1 MGTKVA
7 MEEYFRDKN
16 LKPETV
22 RIRMAAQGIDDDLLY
37 YCSKQGESS

>member
-7 MEEYFRDKN
+7 KKEYFRDKN

-22 RIRMAAQGIDDDLLY
+22 RIWIPAQGIDNDLLSF
-37 YCSKQGESS
+37 CSRQGESS